1 MYFHKLIFQRVIQM
15 AKVIALFNLTSVFHF
30 FYQLIFF
37 IWPAVFI
44 NSEKIVLTAPV
55 LFVLLSTI
63 ISIFLLI

>member
-1 MYFHKLIFQRVIQM
+1 M